1 MAFRPP
7 NRPHPFPDL
16 TLTFDNGPDPEAT
29 PRVLDVLSAH
39 GLKATFFV
47 VGSALREHRAL
58 VERAHAEGHWIGN
71 HTLTHPRPL
80 GESSD
85 PVAEI
90 AATQAELGP
99 LAHQFNL
106 FRPSGAG
113 GAIEPGLLSQAAVDA
128 LVAGAYTCVLW
139 NSVPG
144 DWKSSSWVETALE
157 DIATRPWTLLVLHDV
172 AGGCADRLDEF
183 LTRVSAT
190 VKQGYPGDCVPIA
203 RGRVLGTLAGL
214 I

>member
-1 MAFRPP
+1 MLA
-7 NRPHPFPDL
+7 
-16 TLTFDNGPDPEAT
+16 
-29 PRVLDVLSAH
+29 AH

-47 VGSALREHRAL
+47 VGAALREHRPL

-90 AATQAELGP
+90 AATQAELGA
-99 LAHQFNL
+99 LAHPFKF

-113 GAIEPGLLSQAAVDA
+113 GAIEPGLLSQDAVDA
-128 LVAGAYTCVLW
+128 LVAGQYTCVLW

-144 DWKSSSWVETALE
+144 DWKSSSWVEAALD
-157 DIATRPWTLLVLHDV
+157 DIASRDWTCLVLHDV

-183 LTRVSAT
+183 LTRVDAD
-190 VKQGYPGDCVPIA
+190 VKQGFPGDCVPIVG
-203 RGRVLGTLAGL
+203 GRVMGPLDGLLA
-214 I
+214 